1 MNAHLAIDCAFPEAV
16 LALAADGRV
25 SSCRFA
31 PQRSHALR
39 LLPALERLLDEHGVA
54 ASQLRRI
61 GVGQGPGSFTGLR
74 VALASAAGLAQ
85 AVGAELVGF
94 ATFDALPVHPD
105 LVLYAFDARSG
116 RVYAGLRHGERWLE
130 PPLPRPIAAAQ
141 GMAAPYVFGDG
152 PDRYPELAEGRTR
165 ITAPWCGD
173 PERMLALT
181 AAAQPGKP
189 VLPTYKESA
198 QAQRLF
204 GSPDI
209 GRALDGDEIS
219 AAAATDDEER

>member
-1 MNAHLAIDCAFPEAV
+1 MNASLAIDCAFPDAV
-16 LALAADGRV
+16 LALSADGRV

-31 PQRSHALR
+31 PQRSHAMR
-39 LLPALERLLDEHGVA
+39 LLPALEGLLADHGVQ

-61 GVGQGPGSFTGLR
+61 GDGQGPGSFTGLR

-85 AVGAELVGF
+85 ASGAELVGF
-94 ATFDALPVHPD
+94 ATFDALPLHPE

-116 RVYAGLRHGERWLE
+116 RVYAGLRQGEHWLE
-130 PPLPRPIAAAQ
+130 PPLPRPIAEARKLAERAALL
-141 GMAAPYVFGDG
+141 FGDAAA
-152 PDRYPELAEGRTR
+152 RYPELQQATR
-165 ITAPWCGD
+165 HLSGPYCGD

-189 VLPTYKESA
+189 VLPTYKEGA

-204 GSPDI
+204 GTPDL
-209 GRALDGDEIS
+209 GRPLDGDEV
-219 AAAATDDEER
+219 